1 MMDKPEPVR
10 LKEHVL
16 ALFAKI
22 HKLGDKPFKS
32 GNVIKPTI

>member
-16 ALFAKI
+16 ALFAKN
-22 HKLGDKPFKS
+22 HKLGDKPLKI
-32 GNVIKPTI
+32 GNVIKCTI